1 VRVCERERE
10 SVRERARERER
21 ERERGGWTEGK
32 IERQQA
38 EEKWGRK
45 GCTHLRALLEPVKLI
60 PRIVI
65 VVTRVHLR
73 RVGVL
78 HFHLRTDRNVLRT
91 HRQKRVKDAQT
102 EMHAAPKTRERPRC
116 SWHLCHSR
124 VLGAACISNHS
135 PLSFHP
141 LPRCIQKTDT

>member
-1 VRVCERERE
+1 VRERER
-10 SVRERARERER
+10 VRERARER

-91 HRQKRVKDAQT
+91 HRQRCTQHPKHVKGRGAHGTSVIHVFWVLRASPTTLHSLFFLYRVAFKRQT
-102 EMHAAPKTRERPRC
+102 LD
-116 SWHLCHSR
+116 SL
-124 VLGAACISNHS
+124 
-135 PLSFHP
+135 
-141 LPRCIQKTDT
+141 